1 MSLASL
7 IEPNI
12 ALTSLMHGISVNGGK
27 LSFYQHFLFSD
38 NLRTYNLIWLSSNS
52 LQLLS
57 AEPYVFRTILKPNS
71 KKKHRRCMY
80 MCGLCVCVCA
90 HMCRCRCTIWK
101 IMTREI
107 NKTRDRVVMSNL
119 QV

>member
-1 MSLASL
+1 MKDNIYLGKKTKSARSMSLASL

-12 ALTSLMHGISVNGGK
+12 ALTSLMHGISINGGK

-38 NLRTYNLIWLSSNS
+38 NLRTYNLIWLSSSS

-57 AEPYVFRTILKPNS
+57 AEPRVFRMILKPNS

-80 MCGLCVCVCA
+80 MCELCVCVWWGGVCV
-90 HMCRCRCTIWK
+90 
-101 IMTREI
+101 
-107 NKTRDRVVMSNL
+107 RVGVL
-119 QV
+119 FGR